1 MTRITATLPDD
12 LVRKIDRVAV
22 RLNSSRAKLVEQ
34 AVECYLDDVEDYQL
48 ALDQLNDP
56 TDAVLDWQ
64 DVRREL
70 VDQDQG

>member
-12 LVRKIDRVAV
+12 LVRKIDRLAV

-34 AVECYLDDVEDYQL
+34 AVECYLDDVEDFQL
-48 ALDQLNDP
+48 ALDRLNDP
-56 TDAVLDWQ
+56 IDAVLDWQ

-70 VDQDQG
+70 VDPP